1 MGISVGYWKF
11 VALMLPCL
19 TKINQNTLGKS
30 STGGSKMLDTIL
42 TTLGFIG
49 ILAFLGIVA
58 TILFDLL
65 DNNRNY

>member
-42 TTLGFIG
+42 TTLGIFGLLAFIG
-49 ILAFLGIVA
+49 I
-58 TILFDLL
+58 ILTVLL
-65 DNNRNY
+65 DSPSDY